1 MLSNSVLVLGKC
13 ELRKVHPWPLLKDH
27 FLIVLCF
34 YKKVIV
40 LCYKTHKSNKTSQV
54 HCIQIV

>member
-1 MLSNSVLVLGKC
+1 MLSNSVLVLGKY

-27 FLIVLCF
+27 SLIVLCF

-40 LCYKTHKSNKTSQV
+40 LCYSCDLKNTHT
-54 HCIQIV
+54 QIK